1 MSLKHVA
8 KRATRIPCAEPTPAS
23 CQISEWD
30 NGCMSTPVKPYRVE
44 VPLRWSDMDAYGH
57 VNNVQ
62 YLRLLEDARVIGFRE
77 WFPGR
82 DAVASGLVVTHHE
95 IEYLR
100 PLVYRAAP
108 IEIEMWVT
116 AVSAAAFSLGYRIL
130 DPLSVG
136 TDVYAVAQTGL
147 AAFDLEAGRPRRLG
161 DAAMAELRSR
171 LGKPVAFRWMG
182 K

>member
-1 MSLKHVA
+1 MA
-8 KRATRIPCAEPTPAS
+8 AMAR
-23 CQISEWD
+23 
-30 NGCMSTPVKPYRVE
+30 PYRVE

-77 WFPGR
+77 WFPDR
-82 DAVASGLVVTHHE
+82 DVVGSGLVVTHHV

-100 PLVYRAAP
+100 PLVYRSQP
-108 IEIEMWVT
+108 VEVEMWVT
-116 AVSAAAFSLGYRIL
+116 RVAAASFDLDYRII

-171 LGKPVAFRWMG
+171 VGKPVAFRWVG